1 MKEDSKEETRKA
13 PACRINKGPK
23 EGILIDRY
31 FQMPGGGFLARDHFL
46 SRVSATGGQK
56 GGFSQKWIFKCL
68 GEDSW
73 RRLGFLVLG
82 RFAGLN

>member
-46 SRVSATGGQK
+46 SRVSATGGSNRGQK
-56 GGFSQKWIFKCL
+56 GAFSQKCIF
-68 GEDSW
+68 
-73 RRLGFLVLG
+73 
-82 RFAGLN
+82 

>member
-1 MKEDSKEETRKA
+1 MSATEG
-13 PACRINKGPK
+13 PKGPFRK
-23 EGILIDRY
+23 NVFFVGWARIHGERPLFEEGERNW
-31 FQMPGGGFLARDHFL
+31 G
-46 SRVSATGGQK
+46 VK
-56 GGFSQKWIFKCL
+56 WVFSQKWIFKCL